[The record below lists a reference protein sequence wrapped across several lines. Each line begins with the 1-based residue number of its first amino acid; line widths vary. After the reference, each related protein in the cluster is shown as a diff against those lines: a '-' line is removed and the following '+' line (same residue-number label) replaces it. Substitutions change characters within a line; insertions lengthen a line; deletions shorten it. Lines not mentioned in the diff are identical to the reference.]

1 MKEYPSIPKDIRT
14 DSPIYAF
21 DKLDGSNIRAE
32 WSKKRGFYKFG
43 SKTRLMGEDDKILGE
58 SIKLVR
64 DKYES
69 DLSKIF
75 NEEKWDTVTC
85 FFEFYGPSSFAG
97 HHDLSEKHDVTLFDV
112 DIYRQGLLSPAE
124 FLTFFEHLDIPKLLY
139 YGKANSM
146 FVESVRNGTLE
157 GMTFE
162 GVVCKAKGSKRF
174 SMPIMFKIKNRAW
187 LEKLKTRCQGD
198 EKLFQQLA

>member
-14 DSPIYAF
+14 EVPIYAF

-69 DLSKIF
+69 DLSTIF
-75 NEEKWDTVTC
+75 VKEKWDVITC
-85 FFEFYGPSSFAG
+85 FFEFYGPNSFAG
-97 HHDLSEKHDVTLFDV
+97 HHDLTEKHDVTLFDV
-112 DIYRQGLLSPAE
+112 NVYKHGLLNPNE
-124 FLTFFEHLDIPKLLY
+124 FVDFFGHLDIPKVLY
-139 YGKANSM
+139 YGKANS
-146 FVESVRNGTLE
+146 FFIESVRNGTLKD
-157 GMTFE
+157 MTFE
-162 GVVCKAKGSKRF
+162 GVVCKGKNTKRTP
-174 SMPIMFKIKNRAW
+174 MPIMFKVKNRAW
-187 LEKLKTRCQGD
+187 LDKLKIRCQGD
-198 EKLFQQLA
+198 EKLFQQLI